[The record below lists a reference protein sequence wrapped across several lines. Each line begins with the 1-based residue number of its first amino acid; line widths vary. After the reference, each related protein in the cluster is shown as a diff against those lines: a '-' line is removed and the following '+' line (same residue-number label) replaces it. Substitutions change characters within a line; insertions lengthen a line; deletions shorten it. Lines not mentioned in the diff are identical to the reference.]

1 MRKYLRTL
9 PMFTVMGMIFL
20 LSHQP
25 GEDLSLP
32 SIPGLDKLLH
42 ALVYSLLTLST
53 LYAVPENFRRRRAGM
68 SVIAVIIFCLL
79 YGVSDEFH
87 QSFIANRS
95 PDPLDLIADVFGAA
109 LVSGGWFIREQ
120 ANRSELSTQQP

>member
-1 MRKYLRTL
+1 
-9 PMFTVMGMIFL
+9 
-20 LSHQP
+20 
-25 GEDLSLP
+25 
-32 SIPGLDKLLH
+32 
-42 ALVYSLLTLST
+42 
-53 LYAVPENFRRRRAGM
+53 M
-68 SVIAVIIFCLL
+68 SVISVIIFCLL